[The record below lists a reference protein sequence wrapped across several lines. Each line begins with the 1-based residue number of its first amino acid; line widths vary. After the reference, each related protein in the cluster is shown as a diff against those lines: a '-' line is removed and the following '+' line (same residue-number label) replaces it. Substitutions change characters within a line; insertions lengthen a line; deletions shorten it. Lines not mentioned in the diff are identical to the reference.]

1 MADNKS
7 LDEMKADALR
17 RQDNLASD
25 INELL
30 DRVNPRNAFE
40 RFKNEAAD
48 RTQSFFVADN
58 GQPKPAPIAGVA
70 GAAVGV
76 ITLAI
81 GAAVLVSRIGNRKKR
96 PINRAFQ

>member
-1 MADNKS
+1 MADDQS

-30 DRVNPRNAFE
+30 DRVNPRNAAE

-48 RTQSFFVADN
+48 KAKSFFVADD
-58 GQPKPAPIAGVA
+58 GQPKPAPIAGTA
-70 GAAVGV
+70 GAAVGIV
-76 ITLAI
+76 TLVI
-81 GAAVLVSRIGNRKKR
+81 GAAVLASRIGGSKKR
-96 PINRAFQ
+96 PVNRSFQ